1 MSSVGTGYCNGC
13 ANHCP
18 LTAMQCAKGMTM
30 AGQEIP
36 EDLPSL
42 LNKCSNKLYRFG
54 RSQTYFD
61 VLEEKEKE
69 QLNDFLTR
77 LLKQ

>member
-1 MSSVGTGYCNGC
+1 MPAVGTGHCNGC

-18 LTAMQCAKGMTM
+18 LTAMQCAKGMAM

-69 QLNDFLTR
+69 QLKDFLTR

>member
-1 MSSVGTGYCNGC
+1 MPAVRTGHCNGC

-18 LTAMQCAKGMTM
+18 LTAMQCAKGMAM

-69 QLNDFLTR
+69 QLKDFLTR

>member
-1 MSSVGTGYCNGC
+1 MPAVGTGHCNGC

-18 LTAMQCAKGMTM
+18 LTAMQCAKGMAM

-54 RSQTYFD
+54 RSQTYFN

-69 QLNDFLTR
+69 QLKDFLTR

>member
-1 MSSVGTGYCNGC
+1 MPASGTGYCNGC

-18 LTAMQCAKGMTM
+18 LTAMQCAKGMAM

-54 RSQTYFD
+54 RNQAYFD
-61 VLEEKEKE
+61 VLKEKKK
-69 QLNDFLTR
+69 LKLKDYLTR
-77 LLKQ
+77 LLLQ